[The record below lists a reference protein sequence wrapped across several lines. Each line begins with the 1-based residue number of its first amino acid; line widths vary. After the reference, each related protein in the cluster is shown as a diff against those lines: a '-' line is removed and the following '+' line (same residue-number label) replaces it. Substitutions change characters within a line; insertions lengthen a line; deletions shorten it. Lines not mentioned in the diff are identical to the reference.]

1 MKANISTLRKPDIL
15 ILRRQAARLLVLCWC
30 CVDFVDLPVKV
41 T

>member
-15 ILRRQAARLLVLCWC
+15 ILRRQAARLLVLWC